1 MKHHLLSMFAV
12 LALTAQTAVA
22 ADVPATRLFTETF
35 NSYTAGNELYDG
47 KTWLQ
52 YASNTADP
60 IKVTAKS
67 LEYEGY
73 STTTG
78 NCVTL
83 SNTAT
88 GQDLFCKV
96 PTGKE
101 VKTGSFYASFLLN
114 VSEAPTTNQAYFICF
129 ITQTKAGISDKKSS
143 SEFAKL
149 FACGDEADNTKY
161 QLGITRA
168 TAVKNVVKADT
179 KLSYG
184 TTYLVVLKYTFVDG
198 NTNDTVEL
206 FINPTV
212 GSTEPAASAKYNIE
226 TGSDASTSYGLLGVE
241 LRQGQTASYNA
252 PLCKIDELHVATSWN
267 GLFDAAG
274 GGDTAKPTI
283 ASAMGTNTGLDPMIS
298 GTAMKSQALITA
310 TDLKGD
316 ITITCGKDI
325 TCNVATISKDSEY
338 LADGY
343 PLQFTIT
350 PTLEATGA
358 WASTVTLSSE
368 GADDL
373 VLNYTCNY
381 VIVPT
386 PVATAAQYRTLYT
399 QDGAFGYYKF
409 TGKLT
414 VTAIEAASDGY
425 SYYIYAQDETG
436 AVMLSTMNMDFD
448 PSSLAVG
455 DQITDFIYMLDDES
469 NSVGVMGVLVQT
481 SETAP
486 VFTKAASGVEVTP
499 LEVSPAEFSAANGQ
513 FSLVKLA
520 GVSFS
525 ETGNFEAKSYTVTT
539 PDGATAQVHPFA
551 GSDLIGT
558 AIPAKAD
565 VVGISKSKS
574 TLVVWPRT
582 LADVTLPKPT
592 IASALGTTSTGLD
605 PMISG
610 TSVSTQIYIT
620 ATDLK
625 SDVTITCGE
634 GITCPVASISKDE
647 AGLAG
652 AYKVDFTVTPTLET
666 SGAWSS
672 TVTFSSEGAESL
684 VFTISCDNVLVPT
697 QVTSAAQYRNL
708 YTPEDY
714 SCYKFAGKV
723 TVTAIE
729 AVADSYTPYYKV
741 YAQDA
746 TGGICL
752 STEYMTFDPSSLA
765 VGDKIT
771 DFLYMY
777 NGEGSI
783 GLMGMLMQTSETA
796 PVFTKAGTGTVT
808 PLEINPA
815 DFTAADYQ
823 YRLVKLAGVSFS
835 ETGNFEAK
843 SYTVTTPDDGA
854 AQVHPFAGS
863 DLIGTAIPAK
873 ADVVG
878 ISMSKS
884 ALVVWPRTLAD
895 VTAGAASVNIT
906 KQDLYDFKNNPAPV
920 NVKTA
925 VAEFTV
931 VAENLPEAA
940 PIEITGADAAMFSVE
955 PKAVPAGSA
964 TTKVTL
970 YYQPTATGKHKGN
983 VIFDFDGINS
993 EFNTAY
999 SVNAMAYDPEHLPTL
1014 ALDPAEVILTAKVG
1028 QKAEASVKLTVAN
1041 AFDYINAA
1049 RTNAEV
1055 GSIIISSSMFLPTMA
1070 ESTFKVTFQ
1079 PKEEGN
1085 VEQQFVFTTLKGEPV
1100 TLKVKGVTDGGAE
1113 PEQPEGGQL
1122 VLDDSKPLP
1131 YYEQDFAN
1139 VESNKPLALTGWC
1152 NVAEEGTRA
1161 WWGYVGD
1168 DFKAAKATAYDSK
1181 VAPGAGT
1188 PCQMLLVTPALDYKN
1203 TTDKHVKFSVMGK
1216 ALIEGMTDKLEIC
1229 LIEKEGNNTIISP
1242 MNGFPIPAIP
1252 DEADQWVPIDADM
1265 SAIPSMPDVFWI
1277 GFRFTS
1283 TRGRDN
1289 AAQYFIKDFKWSSK
1303 GSGISSILADANGL
1317 YTVFNLQGILLM
1329 KDADLDA
1336 VRALAPGF
1344 YIVNGRKVR
1353 L

>member
-35 NSYTAGNELYDG
+35 NSYTAGNELYTASKG
-47 KTWLQ
+47 VWLKC
-52 YASNTADP
+52 AGNTADP
-60 IKVTAKS
+60 IKVTANS
-67 LEYEGY
+67 LVYKDY
-73 STTTG
+73 STAEG

-83 SNTAT
+83 SNTKSA
-88 GQDLFCKV
+88 QDLYWSI
-96 PTGKE
+96 GKGNE
-101 VKTGSFYASFLLN
+101 IKTGSVYASFLLN
-114 VSEAPTTNQAYFICF
+114 VSEAPASNQAYFVAF
-129 ITQTKAGISDKKSS
+129 LPQTKTDGMGDGTPTSVTESG
-143 SEFAKL
+143 KL
-149 FACGDEADNTKY
+149 FALADGTDETKY
-161 QLGITRA
+161 QLGITRGSA
-168 TAVKNVVKADT
+168 VSKVVTAEK
-179 KLSYG
+179 KLSLG
-184 TTYLVVLKYTFVDG
+184 TTYLVVMKYTFVEG
-198 NTNDTVEL
+198 NTNDIVEL
-206 FINPTV
+206 FIDPVVNEA
-212 GSTEPAASAKYNIE
+212 EPATASAKYE
-226 TGSDASTSYGLLGVE
+226 EGTDGELSTKYGGFIGIE
-241 LRQGQTASYNA
+241 LRQGQTTSNNA
-252 PLCKIDELHVATSWN
+252 PVCKIDELHVATSWD

-274 GGDTAKPTI
+274 GGDTA
-283 ASAMGTNTGLDPMIS
+283 
-298 GTAMKSQALITA
+298 
-310 TDLKGD
+310 
-316 ITITCGKDI
+316 
-325 TCNVATISKDSEY
+325 
-338 LADGY
+338 
-343 PLQFTIT
+343 
-350 PTLEATGA
+350 
-358 WASTVTLSSE
+358 
-368 GADDL
+368 
-373 VLNYTCNY
+373 
-381 VIVPT
+381 
-386 PVATAAQYRTLYT
+386 
-399 QDGAFGYYKF
+399 
-409 TGKLT
+409 
-414 VTAIEAASDGY
+414 
-425 SYYIYAQDETG
+425 
-436 AVMLSTMNMDFD
+436 
-448 PSSLAVG
+448 
-455 DQITDFIYMLDDES
+455 
-469 NSVGVMGVLVQT
+469 
-481 SETAP
+481 
-486 VFTKAASGVEVTP
+486 
-499 LEVSPAEFSAANGQ
+499 
-513 FSLVKLA
+513 
-520 GVSFS
+520 
-525 ETGNFEAKSYTVTT
+525 
-539 PDGATAQVHPFA
+539 
-551 GSDLIGT
+551 
-558 AIPAKAD
+558 
-565 VVGISKSKS
+565 
-574 TLVVWPRT
+574 
-582 LADVTLPKPT
+582 KPT

-647 AGLAG
+647 AGLSG

-714 SCYKFAGKV
+714 SYYKFAGKV

-752 STEYMTFDPSSLA
+752 STEYMFFDPSSLA

-771 DFLYMY
+771 DFFYMY

-796 PVFTKAGTGTVT
+796 PVFTKAASGVEVT

-843 SYTVTTPDDGA
+843 TYEVTTADGA
-854 AQVHPFAGS
+854 AKVHPFAGS

-1122 VLDDSKPLP
+1122 ELDDSKPLP

-1139 VESNKPLALTGWC
+1139 VESNKPMALTGWC

-1229 LIEKEGNNTIISP
+1229 LIEKEGTNTIISP
-1242 MNGFPIPAIP
+1242 MAGFPIPAIP

>member
-52 YASNTADP
+52 YASTTADP

-67 LEYEGY
+67 LEYKDY
-73 STTTG
+73 SAATG

-83 SNTAT
+83 GNVAN
-88 GQDLFCKV
+88 GQDLWCSVGTDK
-96 PTGKE
+96 T
-101 VKTGSFYASFLLN
+101 VKTGSIYTSFLLN
-114 VSEAPTTNQAYFICF
+114 VSEAPTSKQGYFLSYF
-129 ITQTKAGISDKKSS
+129 NQTKAGMKDKGSS
-143 SEFAKL
+143 SEYGRIFIL
-149 FACGDEADNTKY
+149 GDAADKTKY
-161 QLGITRA
+161 ELGITRF
-168 TAVKNVVKADT
+168 TAVKDVVKASSTLDI
-179 KLSYG
+179 G
-184 TTYLVVLKYTFVDG
+184 TTYLVVLKYTIVEGG
-198 NTNDTVEL
+198 NNDVVEL
-206 FINPTV
+206 FINPAV
-212 GSTEPAASAKYNIE
+212 NGTEPATASAKYDSE
-226 TGSDASTSYGLLGVE
+226 GGSDVSLTNGGFLGVE
-241 LRQGQTASYNA
+241 LRQCQSGSYNA
-252 PLCKIDELHVATSWN
+252 PVCKIDELHIATSWA
-267 GLFDAAG
+267 GLFDAASTG
-274 GGDTAKPTI
+274 GGDTA
-283 ASAMGTNTGLDPMIS
+283 
-298 GTAMKSQALITA
+298 
-310 TDLKGD
+310 
-316 ITITCGKDI
+316 
-325 TCNVATISKDSEY
+325 
-338 LADGY
+338 
-343 PLQFTIT
+343 
-350 PTLEATGA
+350 
-358 WASTVTLSSE
+358 
-368 GADDL
+368 
-373 VLNYTCNY
+373 
-381 VIVPT
+381 
-386 PVATAAQYRTLYT
+386 
-399 QDGAFGYYKF
+399 
-409 TGKLT
+409 
-414 VTAIEAASDGY
+414 
-425 SYYIYAQDETG
+425 
-436 AVMLSTMNMDFD
+436 
-448 PSSLAVG
+448 
-455 DQITDFIYMLDDES
+455 
-469 NSVGVMGVLVQT
+469 
-481 SETAP
+481 
-486 VFTKAASGVEVTP
+486 
-499 LEVSPAEFSAANGQ
+499 
-513 FSLVKLA
+513 
-520 GVSFS
+520 
-525 ETGNFEAKSYTVTT
+525 
-539 PDGATAQVHPFA
+539 
-551 GSDLIGT
+551 
-558 AIPAKAD
+558 
-565 VVGISKSKS
+565 
-574 TLVVWPRT
+574 
-582 LADVTLPKPT
+582 KPT

-647 AGLAG
+647 AGLSG

-777 NGEGSI
+777 NGEGLI

-796 PVFTKAGTGTVT
+796 PVFTKVASGVEVT

-823 YRLVKLAGVSFS
+823 YRLVKLAGVRFS

-843 SYTVTTPDDGA
+843 SYEVTTPDGA
-854 AQVHPFAGS
+854 TAHVHPFAGS

-884 ALVVWPRTLAD
+884 ELVVWPRTLAD

-1113 PEQPEGGQL
+1113 PEKPEGGQL

-1229 LIEKEGNNTIISP
+1229 LIEKEGTNTIISP
-1242 MNGFPIPAIP
+1242 MGGFPIPAIP

>member
-47 KTWLQ
+47 TTWLQ
-52 YASNTADP
+52 NGPNTADP
-60 IKVTAKS
+60 IKVTANS

-73 STTTG
+73 STAEG
-78 NCVTL
+78 NCVSL
-83 SNTAT
+83 SNTKS
-88 GQDLFCKV
+88 GQDLFCKL
-96 PTGKE
+96 PEDKWITS
-101 VKTGSFYASFLLN
+101 GSVYASFLLN
-114 VSEAPTTNQAYFICF
+114 VSEAPASAQAYFF
-129 ITQTKAGISDKKSS
+129 GFMPQTSKGVLDKGT
-143 SEFAKL
+143 SEANAFGRL
-149 FACGDEADNTKY
+149 FVLADETDNTKY
-161 QLGITRA
+161 QLGLTRGS
-168 TAVKNVVKADT
+168 AVKDVVKADT
-179 KLSYG
+179 KLSLG
-184 TTYLVVLKYTFVDG
+184 TTYLIVIKYRIIEGTLNDIVD
-198 NTNDTVEL
+198 L
-206 FINPTV
+206 FINPAV
-212 GSTEPAASAKYNIE
+212 GDSEPAAAAATYSSG
-226 TGSDASTSYGLLGVE
+226 TGGDPSTASGGLFALE
-241 LRQGQTASYNA
+241 LRQGQTASNNA
-252 PLCKIDELHVATSWN
+252 PKCKIDELHVATSWA
-267 GLFDAAG
+267 GLFDAASTG

-373 VLNYTCNY
+373 VLNYTCDN
-381 VIVPT
+381 VFVPT
-386 PVATAAQYRTLYT
+386 PVAT
-399 QDGAFGYYKF
+399 
-409 TGKLT
+409 
-414 VTAIEAASDGY
+414 
-425 SYYIYAQDETG
+425 
-436 AVMLSTMNMDFD
+436 
-448 PSSLAVG
+448 
-455 DQITDFIYMLDDES
+455 
-469 NSVGVMGVLVQT
+469 
-481 SETAP
+481 
-486 VFTKAASGVEVTP
+486 
-499 LEVSPAEFSAANGQ
+499 
-513 FSLVKLA
+513 
-520 GVSFS
+520 
-525 ETGNFEAKSYTVTT
+525 
-539 PDGATAQVHPFA
+539 
-551 GSDLIGT
+551 
-558 AIPAKAD
+558 
-565 VVGISKSKS
+565 
-574 TLVVWPRT
+574 
-582 LADVTLPKPT
+582 
-592 IASALGTTSTGLD
+592 
-605 PMISG
+605 
-610 TSVSTQIYIT
+610 
-620 ATDLK
+620 
-625 SDVTITCGE
+625 
-634 GITCPVASISKDE
+634 
-647 AGLAG
+647 
-652 AYKVDFTVTPTLET
+652 
-666 SGAWSS
+666 
-672 TVTFSSEGAESL
+672 
-684 VFTISCDNVLVPT
+684 
-697 QVTSAAQYRNL
+697 AAQYRNL

-714 SCYKFAGKV
+714 SYYKFAGKV

-752 STEYMTFDPSSLA
+752 STEYMDFDPSSLA

-783 GLMGMLMQTSETA
+783 GLMGVLVQTSETA
-796 PVFTKAGTGTVT
+796 PVFTKVASGVEVT

-823 YRLVKLAGVSFS
+823 YRLVKLAGVRFS
-835 ETGNFEAK
+835 ETGNFEAT
-843 SYTVTTPDDGA
+843 SYKVTTPDGA
-854 AQVHPFAGS
+854 KAQIHPFAGS

-993 EFNTAY
+993 EFNTTY

-1041 AFDYINAA
+1041 AFDYINVA

-1139 VESNKPLALTGWC
+1139 VESNKPMALTGWC

-1216 ALIEGMTDKLEIC
+1216 AITEDMTDKLEIC
-1229 LIEKEGNNTIISP
+1229 LIEKNGTEIAISP
-1242 MNGFPIPAIP
+1242 MDGFPIPVTA
-1252 DEADQWVPIDADM
+1252 DEAGTWVPVDADM

>member
-35 NSYTAGNELYDG
+35 NSYTAGNELYTASKG
-47 KTWLQ
+47 VWLL
-52 YASNTADP
+52 YGSNPEAP
-60 IKVTAKS
+60 IEVTAKS
-67 LEYEGY
+67 LEYKDY
-73 STTTG
+73 SAATG

-83 SNTAT
+83 GNVAN
-88 GQDLFCKV
+88 GQDLWCSVGTDK
-96 PTGKE
+96 T
-101 VKTGSFYASFLLN
+101 VKTGSIYTSFLLN
-114 VSEAPTTNQAYFICF
+114 VSEAPTSKQGYFLSYFNQS
-129 ITQTKAGISDKKSS
+129 KAGMKDKGSS
-143 SEFAKL
+143 SEYGRIFIL
-149 FACGDEADNTKY
+149 GDAADKTKY
-161 QLGITRA
+161 ELGITRF
-168 TAVKNVVKADT
+168 TAVKDVVKASSTLDI
-179 KLSYG
+179 G
-184 TTYLVVLKYTFVDG
+184 TTYLVVLKYTIVEGG
-198 NTNDTVEL
+198 NNDVVEL
-206 FINPTV
+206 FINPAV
-212 GSTEPAASAKYNIE
+212 NGTEPATASAKYDSE
-226 TGSDASTSYGLLGVE
+226 VGSDVSLTYGGFLGVE
-241 LRQGQTASYNA
+241 LRQCQSGSYNA
-252 PLCKIDELHVATSWN
+252 PVCKIDELHIATSWA
-267 GLFDAAG
+267 GLFDAASTG
-274 GGDTAKPTI
+274 GGDTA
-283 ASAMGTNTGLDPMIS
+283 
-298 GTAMKSQALITA
+298 
-310 TDLKGD
+310 
-316 ITITCGKDI
+316 
-325 TCNVATISKDSEY
+325 
-338 LADGY
+338 
-343 PLQFTIT
+343 
-350 PTLEATGA
+350 
-358 WASTVTLSSE
+358 
-368 GADDL
+368 
-373 VLNYTCNY
+373 
-381 VIVPT
+381 
-386 PVATAAQYRTLYT
+386 
-399 QDGAFGYYKF
+399 
-409 TGKLT
+409 
-414 VTAIEAASDGY
+414 
-425 SYYIYAQDETG
+425 
-436 AVMLSTMNMDFD
+436 
-448 PSSLAVG
+448 
-455 DQITDFIYMLDDES
+455 
-469 NSVGVMGVLVQT
+469 
-481 SETAP
+481 
-486 VFTKAASGVEVTP
+486 
-499 LEVSPAEFSAANGQ
+499 
-513 FSLVKLA
+513 
-520 GVSFS
+520 
-525 ETGNFEAKSYTVTT
+525 
-539 PDGATAQVHPFA
+539 
-551 GSDLIGT
+551 
-558 AIPAKAD
+558 
-565 VVGISKSKS
+565 
-574 TLVVWPRT
+574 
-582 LADVTLPKPT
+582 KPT

-647 AGLAG
+647 AGLSG

-684 VFTISCDNVLVPT
+684 VFTISCDNVIVPT
-697 QVTSAAQYRNL
+697 PVATAAQYRNL

-714 SCYKFAGKV
+714 SYYKFTGKV

-752 STEYMTFDPSSLA
+752 STEYMFFDPSSLA

-777 NGEGSI
+777 GEGSI
-783 GLMGMLMQTSETA
+783 GLMGVLVQTSETA

-843 SYTVTTPDDGA
+843 TYQVTTPDGA
-854 AQVHPFAGS
+854 AKVHPFAGS

-940 PIEITGADAAMFSVE
+940 PIEITGANAAMFSVE

-993 EFNTAY
+993 EFNTTY

-1242 MNGFPIPAIP
+1242 MDGFPIPAIP

>member
-52 YASNTADP
+52 YASTTADP

-83 SNTAT
+83 SNTKN

-114 VSEAPTTNQAYFICF
+114 VSEAPTTKQAYFICF
-129 ITQTKAGISDKKSS
+129 ITQTKAGISDKTSS

-198 NTNDTVEL
+198 DNPNDTVEL

-226 TGSDASTSYGLLGVE
+226 TGSDASTNYGLLGVE
-241 LRQGQTASYNA
+241 LRQGQTTSKNA
-252 PLCKIDELHVATSWN
+252 PVCKIDELHIATSWA
-267 GLFDAAG
+267 GLFDAASTG
-274 GGDTAKPTI
+274 GGDTA
-283 ASAMGTNTGLDPMIS
+283 
-298 GTAMKSQALITA
+298 
-310 TDLKGD
+310 
-316 ITITCGKDI
+316 
-325 TCNVATISKDSEY
+325 
-338 LADGY
+338 
-343 PLQFTIT
+343 
-350 PTLEATGA
+350 
-358 WASTVTLSSE
+358 
-368 GADDL
+368 
-373 VLNYTCNY
+373 
-381 VIVPT
+381 
-386 PVATAAQYRTLYT
+386 
-399 QDGAFGYYKF
+399 
-409 TGKLT
+409 
-414 VTAIEAASDGY
+414 
-425 SYYIYAQDETG
+425 
-436 AVMLSTMNMDFD
+436 
-448 PSSLAVG
+448 
-455 DQITDFIYMLDDES
+455 
-469 NSVGVMGVLVQT
+469 
-481 SETAP
+481 
-486 VFTKAASGVEVTP
+486 
-499 LEVSPAEFSAANGQ
+499 
-513 FSLVKLA
+513 
-520 GVSFS
+520 
-525 ETGNFEAKSYTVTT
+525 
-539 PDGATAQVHPFA
+539 
-551 GSDLIGT
+551 
-558 AIPAKAD
+558 
-565 VVGISKSKS
+565 
-574 TLVVWPRT
+574 
-582 LADVTLPKPT
+582 KPT

-647 AGLAG
+647 AGLDG

-714 SCYKFAGKV
+714 SYYKFAGKV

-752 STEYMTFDPSSLA
+752 STEYMFFDPSSLA

-777 NGEGSI
+777 GEGSI

-843 SYTVTTPDDGA
+843 TYTVTTPDGA
-854 AQVHPFAGS
+854 TAQVHPFAGS

-1139 VESNKPLALTGWC
+1139 VESNKPMALTGWC

>member
-22 ADVPATRLFTETF
+22 ADGPATRLFTETF

-168 TAVKNVVKADT
+168 TAVTNVVKADT

-226 TGSDASTSYGLLGVE
+226 TGSDASTKYGLLGVE
-241 LRQGQTASYNA
+241 LRQGQTASNNA

-373 VLNYTCNY
+373 VLNYTCDY

-436 AVMLSTMNMDFD
+436 AVMLSTMNMDFA

-499 LEVSPAEFSAANGQ
+499 LEVSPAEFSAA
-513 FSLVKLA
+513 
-520 GVSFS
+520 
-525 ETGNFEAKSYTVTT
+525 
-539 PDGATAQVHPFA
+539 D
-551 GSDLIGT
+551 
-558 AIPAKAD
+558 
-565 VVGISKSKS
+565 
-574 TLVVWPRT
+574 
-582 LADVTLPKPT
+582 
-592 IASALGTTSTGLD
+592 
-605 PMISG
+605 
-610 TSVSTQIYIT
+610 
-620 ATDLK
+620 
-625 SDVTITCGE
+625 C
-634 GITCPVASISKDE
+634 
-647 AGLAG
+647 
-652 AYKVDFTVTPTLET
+652 
-666 SGAWSS
+666 
-672 TVTFSSEGAESL
+672 
-684 VFTISCDNVLVPT
+684 
-697 QVTSAAQYRNL
+697 
-708 YTPEDY
+708 
-714 SCYKFAGKV
+714 
-723 TVTAIE
+723 
-729 AVADSYTPYYKV
+729 
-741 YAQDA
+741 
-746 TGGICL
+746 
-752 STEYMTFDPSSLA
+752 
-765 VGDKIT
+765 
-771 DFLYMY
+771 
-777 NGEGSI
+777 
-783 GLMGMLMQTSETA
+783 
-796 PVFTKAGTGTVT
+796 
-808 PLEINPA
+808 
-815 DFTAADYQ
+815 Q

-843 SYTVTTPDDGA
+843 TYEVTTADGA
-854 AQVHPFAGS
+854 AKVHPFAGS

-1139 VESNKPLALTGWC
+1139 VESNKPMALTGWC

-1229 LIEKEGNNTIISP
+1229 LIEKEGTNTIILP
-1242 MNGFPIPAIP
+1242 MDGFPIPAIP

>member
-12 LALTAQTAVA
+12 LALTAQTVVA

-67 LEYEGY
+67 LEYKDY
-73 STTTG
+73 SAATG

-83 SNTAT
+83 GNVAN
-88 GQDLFCKV
+88 GQDLWCSVGTDK
-96 PTGKE
+96 T
-101 VKTGSFYASFLLN
+101 VKTGSIYTSFLLN
-114 VSEAPTTNQAYFICF
+114 VSEAPTSKQGYFLSYF
-129 ITQTKAGISDKKSS
+129 NQTKNGMKDKGSS
-143 SEFAKL
+143 SEYGRIFIL
-149 FACGDEADNTKY
+149 GDAADKTKY
-161 QLGITRA
+161 ELGITRF
-168 TAVKNVVKADT
+168 TAVKDVVKASSTLDI
-179 KLSYG
+179 G
-184 TTYLVVLKYTFVDG
+184 TTYLVVLKYTIVEGG
-198 NTNDTVEL
+198 NNDVVEL
-206 FINPTV
+206 FINPAV
-212 GSTEPAASAKYNIE
+212 NGTEPATASAKYDSE
-226 TGSDASTSYGLLGVE
+226 VGSDVSLTNGGFLGVE
-241 LRQGQTASYNA
+241 LRQGQTKSNNA
-252 PLCKIDELHVATSWN
+252 PLCKIDELHVATSWD
-267 GLFDAAG
+267 GLFDAASTG
-274 GGDTAKPTI
+274 GGDTA
-283 ASAMGTNTGLDPMIS
+283 
-298 GTAMKSQALITA
+298 
-310 TDLKGD
+310 
-316 ITITCGKDI
+316 
-325 TCNVATISKDSEY
+325 
-338 LADGY
+338 
-343 PLQFTIT
+343 
-350 PTLEATGA
+350 
-358 WASTVTLSSE
+358 
-368 GADDL
+368 
-373 VLNYTCNY
+373 
-381 VIVPT
+381 
-386 PVATAAQYRTLYT
+386 
-399 QDGAFGYYKF
+399 
-409 TGKLT
+409 
-414 VTAIEAASDGY
+414 
-425 SYYIYAQDETG
+425 
-436 AVMLSTMNMDFD
+436 
-448 PSSLAVG
+448 
-455 DQITDFIYMLDDES
+455 
-469 NSVGVMGVLVQT
+469 
-481 SETAP
+481 
-486 VFTKAASGVEVTP
+486 
-499 LEVSPAEFSAANGQ
+499 
-513 FSLVKLA
+513 
-520 GVSFS
+520 
-525 ETGNFEAKSYTVTT
+525 
-539 PDGATAQVHPFA
+539 
-551 GSDLIGT
+551 
-558 AIPAKAD
+558 
-565 VVGISKSKS
+565 
-574 TLVVWPRT
+574 
-582 LADVTLPKPT
+582 KPT

-647 AGLAG
+647 ADLSG

-752 STEYMTFDPSSLA
+752 STEYMFFDPSSLA

-777 NGEGSI
+777 GEGSI
-783 GLMGMLMQTSETA
+783 GLMGMLMQTSETV
-796 PVFTKAGTGTVT
+796 PVFTKVASGVEVT

-823 YRLVKLAGVSFS
+823 YRLVKLAGVRFS

-843 SYTVTTPDDGA
+843 SYEVTTPDGA
-854 AQVHPFAGS
+854 AYVHPFAGS

-884 ALVVWPRTLAD
+884 ELVVWPRTLAD

-1049 RTNAEV
+1049 RTNTEV

-1229 LIEKEGNNTIISP
+1229 LIEKEGTNTIISP
-1242 MNGFPIPAIP
+1242 MGGFPIPAIP

>member
-241 LRQGQTASYNA
+241 LRQGQTKSNNA
-252 PLCKIDELHVATSWN
+252 PVCKIDELHIATSWA
-267 GLFDAAG
+267 GLFDAASTG
-274 GGDTAKPTI
+274 GGDTA
-283 ASAMGTNTGLDPMIS
+283 
-298 GTAMKSQALITA
+298 
-310 TDLKGD
+310 
-316 ITITCGKDI
+316 
-325 TCNVATISKDSEY
+325 
-338 LADGY
+338 
-343 PLQFTIT
+343 
-350 PTLEATGA
+350 
-358 WASTVTLSSE
+358 
-368 GADDL
+368 
-373 VLNYTCNY
+373 
-381 VIVPT
+381 
-386 PVATAAQYRTLYT
+386 
-399 QDGAFGYYKF
+399 
-409 TGKLT
+409 
-414 VTAIEAASDGY
+414 
-425 SYYIYAQDETG
+425 
-436 AVMLSTMNMDFD
+436 
-448 PSSLAVG
+448 
-455 DQITDFIYMLDDES
+455 
-469 NSVGVMGVLVQT
+469 
-481 SETAP
+481 
-486 VFTKAASGVEVTP
+486 
-499 LEVSPAEFSAANGQ
+499 
-513 FSLVKLA
+513 
-520 GVSFS
+520 
-525 ETGNFEAKSYTVTT
+525 
-539 PDGATAQVHPFA
+539 
-551 GSDLIGT
+551 
-558 AIPAKAD
+558 
-565 VVGISKSKS
+565 
-574 TLVVWPRT
+574 
-582 LADVTLPKPT
+582 KPT

-647 AGLAG
+647 AGLDG

-714 SCYKFAGKV
+714 SYYKFAGKV

-752 STEYMTFDPSSLA
+752 STEYMFFDPSSLA

-777 NGEGSI
+777 GEGSI

-843 SYTVTTPDDGA
+843 TYTVTTPDGA
-854 AQVHPFAGS
+854 TAQVHPFAGS

-993 EFNTAY
+993 DFNTAY

-1229 LIEKEGNNTIISP
+1229 LIEKEGTNTNISP
-1242 MNGFPIPAIP
+1242 MDGFPIPAIP

>member
-1 MKHHLLSMFAV
+1 
-12 LALTAQTAVA
+12 
-22 ADVPATRLFTETF
+22 
-35 NSYTAGNELYDG
+35 
-47 KTWLQ
+47 
-52 YASNTADP
+52 
-60 IKVTAKS
+60 
-67 LEYEGY
+67 
-73 STTTG
+73 
-78 NCVTL
+78 
-83 SNTAT
+83 
-88 GQDLFCKV
+88 
-96 PTGKE
+96 
-101 VKTGSFYASFLLN
+101 
-114 VSEAPTTNQAYFICF
+114 
-129 ITQTKAGISDKKSS
+129 
-143 SEFAKL
+143 
-149 FACGDEADNTKY
+149 
-161 QLGITRA
+161 
-168 TAVKNVVKADT
+168 
-179 KLSYG
+179 
-184 TTYLVVLKYTFVDG
+184 
-198 NTNDTVEL
+198 
-206 FINPTV
+206 
-212 GSTEPAASAKYNIE
+212 
-226 TGSDASTSYGLLGVE
+226 
-241 LRQGQTASYNA
+241 
-252 PLCKIDELHVATSWN
+252 
-267 GLFDAAG
+267 
-274 GGDTAKPTI
+274 
-283 ASAMGTNTGLDPMIS
+283 
-298 GTAMKSQALITA
+298 
-310 TDLKGD
+310 
-316 ITITCGKDI
+316 
-325 TCNVATISKDSEY
+325 
-338 LADGY
+338 
-343 PLQFTIT
+343 
-350 PTLEATGA
+350 
-358 WASTVTLSSE
+358 
-368 GADDL
+368 
-373 VLNYTCNY
+373 
-381 VIVPT
+381 
-386 PVATAAQYRTLYT
+386 
-399 QDGAFGYYKF
+399 
-409 TGKLT
+409 
-414 VTAIEAASDGY
+414 
-425 SYYIYAQDETG
+425 
-436 AVMLSTMNMDFD
+436 
-448 PSSLAVG
+448 
-455 DQITDFIYMLDDES
+455 
-469 NSVGVMGVLVQT
+469 
-481 SETAP
+481 
-486 VFTKAASGVEVTP
+486 
-499 LEVSPAEFSAANGQ
+499 
-513 FSLVKLA
+513 
-520 GVSFS
+520 
-525 ETGNFEAKSYTVTT
+525 
-539 PDGATAQVHPFA
+539 
-551 GSDLIGT
+551 
-558 AIPAKAD
+558 
-565 VVGISKSKS
+565 
-574 TLVVWPRT
+574 
-582 LADVTLPKPT
+582 
-592 IASALGTTSTGLD
+592 
-605 PMISG
+605 MISG

-647 AGLAG
+647 AGLSG

-684 VFTISCDNVLVPT
+684 VFTISCDNVIVPT
-697 QVTSAAQYRNL
+697 PVATAAQYRNL

-714 SCYKFAGKV
+714 SYYKFTGKV

-771 DFLYMY
+771 DFFYMY

-796 PVFTKAGTGTVT
+796 PVFTKVASGVEVT

-843 SYTVTTPDDGA
+843 TYQVTTPDGA
-854 AQVHPFAGS
+854 AKVHPFAGS

-993 EFNTAY
+993 EFNTTY

-1229 LIEKEGNNTIISP
+1229 LIEKEGTKTIISP
-1242 MNGFPIPAIP
+1242 MDGFPIPAIP

>member
-83 SNTAT
+83 SNTKN

-267 GLFDAAG
+267 GLFDAASTG

-283 ASAMGTNTGLDPMIS
+283 ASAMGTN
-298 GTAMKSQALITA
+298 
-310 TDLKGD
+310 
-316 ITITCGKDI
+316 
-325 TCNVATISKDSEY
+325 
-338 LADGY
+338 
-343 PLQFTIT
+343 
-350 PTLEATGA
+350 
-358 WASTVTLSSE
+358 
-368 GADDL
+368 
-373 VLNYTCNY
+373 
-381 VIVPT
+381 
-386 PVATAAQYRTLYT
+386 
-399 QDGAFGYYKF
+399 
-409 TGKLT
+409 
-414 VTAIEAASDGY
+414 
-425 SYYIYAQDETG
+425 
-436 AVMLSTMNMDFD
+436 
-448 PSSLAVG
+448 
-455 DQITDFIYMLDDES
+455 
-469 NSVGVMGVLVQT
+469 
-481 SETAP
+481 
-486 VFTKAASGVEVTP
+486 
-499 LEVSPAEFSAANGQ
+499 
-513 FSLVKLA
+513 
-520 GVSFS
+520 
-525 ETGNFEAKSYTVTT
+525 
-539 PDGATAQVHPFA
+539 
-551 GSDLIGT
+551 
-558 AIPAKAD
+558 
-565 VVGISKSKS
+565 
-574 TLVVWPRT
+574 
-582 LADVTLPKPT
+582 
-592 IASALGTTSTGLD
+592 TGLD

-647 AGLAG
+647 AGLDG

-714 SCYKFAGKV
+714 SYYKFAGKV

-752 STEYMTFDPSSLA
+752 STEYMFFDPSSLA

-843 SYTVTTPDDGA
+843 TYTVTTPDGA
-854 AQVHPFAGS
+854 TAQVHPFAGS

-1139 VESNKPLALTGWC
+1139 VESNKPMALTGWC

>member
-52 YASNTADP
+52 YASTTADP

-114 VSEAPTTNQAYFICF
+114 VSEAPTTKQAYFICF
-129 ITQTKAGISDKKSS
+129 ITQTKAGISDKTSS

-198 NTNDTVEL
+198 DNPNDTVEL

-241 LRQGQTASYNA
+241 LRQGQTKSNNA
-252 PLCKIDELHVATSWN
+252 PVCKIDELHIATSWA
-267 GLFDAAG
+267 GLFDAASTG
-274 GGDTAKPTI
+274 GGDTA
-283 ASAMGTNTGLDPMIS
+283 
-298 GTAMKSQALITA
+298 
-310 TDLKGD
+310 
-316 ITITCGKDI
+316 
-325 TCNVATISKDSEY
+325 
-338 LADGY
+338 
-343 PLQFTIT
+343 
-350 PTLEATGA
+350 
-358 WASTVTLSSE
+358 
-368 GADDL
+368 
-373 VLNYTCNY
+373 
-381 VIVPT
+381 
-386 PVATAAQYRTLYT
+386 
-399 QDGAFGYYKF
+399 
-409 TGKLT
+409 
-414 VTAIEAASDGY
+414 
-425 SYYIYAQDETG
+425 
-436 AVMLSTMNMDFD
+436 
-448 PSSLAVG
+448 
-455 DQITDFIYMLDDES
+455 
-469 NSVGVMGVLVQT
+469 
-481 SETAP
+481 
-486 VFTKAASGVEVTP
+486 
-499 LEVSPAEFSAANGQ
+499 
-513 FSLVKLA
+513 
-520 GVSFS
+520 
-525 ETGNFEAKSYTVTT
+525 
-539 PDGATAQVHPFA
+539 
-551 GSDLIGT
+551 
-558 AIPAKAD
+558 
-565 VVGISKSKS
+565 
-574 TLVVWPRT
+574 
-582 LADVTLPKPT
+582 KPT

-647 AGLAG
+647 AGLDG

-714 SCYKFAGKV
+714 SYYKFAGKV

-752 STEYMTFDPSSLA
+752 STEYMFFDPSSLA

-777 NGEGSI
+777 GEGSI

-843 SYTVTTPDDGA
+843 TYTVTTPDGA
-854 AQVHPFAGS
+854 TAQVHPFAGS

-1139 VESNKPLALTGWC
+1139 VESNKPMALTGWC

>member
-35 NSYTAGNELYDG
+35 NSYTAGNELYTASKG
-47 KTWLQ
+47 VWLL
-52 YASNTADP
+52 YGSNPEAP
-60 IKVTAKS
+60 IEVTAKS
-67 LEYEGY
+67 LEYKDY
-73 STTTG
+73 SAATG

-83 SNTAT
+83 GNVAN
-88 GQDLFCKV
+88 GQDLWCSVGTDK
-96 PTGKE
+96 T
-101 VKTGSFYASFLLN
+101 VKTGSIYTSFLLN
-114 VSEAPTTNQAYFICF
+114 VSEAPTSKQGYFLSYFNQS
-129 ITQTKAGISDKKSS
+129 KAGMKDKGSS
-143 SEFAKL
+143 SEYGRIFIL
-149 FACGDEADNTKY
+149 GDAADKTKY
-161 QLGITRA
+161 ELGITRF
-168 TAVKNVVKADT
+168 TAVKDVVKASSTLDI
-179 KLSYG
+179 G
-184 TTYLVVLKYTFVDG
+184 TTYLVVLKYTIVEGG
-198 NTNDTVEL
+198 NNDVVEL
-206 FINPTV
+206 FINPAV
-212 GSTEPAASAKYNIE
+212 NGTEPATASAKYDSE
-226 TGSDASTSYGLLGVE
+226 VGSDVSLTYGGFLGVE
-241 LRQGQTASYNA
+241 LRQCQSGSYNA
-252 PLCKIDELHVATSWN
+252 PVCKIDELHIATSWA
-267 GLFDAAG
+267 GLFDAASTG
-274 GGDTAKPTI
+274 GGDTA
-283 ASAMGTNTGLDPMIS
+283 
-298 GTAMKSQALITA
+298 
-310 TDLKGD
+310 
-316 ITITCGKDI
+316 
-325 TCNVATISKDSEY
+325 
-338 LADGY
+338 
-343 PLQFTIT
+343 
-350 PTLEATGA
+350 
-358 WASTVTLSSE
+358 
-368 GADDL
+368 
-373 VLNYTCNY
+373 
-381 VIVPT
+381 
-386 PVATAAQYRTLYT
+386 
-399 QDGAFGYYKF
+399 
-409 TGKLT
+409 
-414 VTAIEAASDGY
+414 
-425 SYYIYAQDETG
+425 
-436 AVMLSTMNMDFD
+436 
-448 PSSLAVG
+448 
-455 DQITDFIYMLDDES
+455 
-469 NSVGVMGVLVQT
+469 
-481 SETAP
+481 
-486 VFTKAASGVEVTP
+486 
-499 LEVSPAEFSAANGQ
+499 
-513 FSLVKLA
+513 
-520 GVSFS
+520 
-525 ETGNFEAKSYTVTT
+525 
-539 PDGATAQVHPFA
+539 
-551 GSDLIGT
+551 
-558 AIPAKAD
+558 
-565 VVGISKSKS
+565 
-574 TLVVWPRT
+574 
-582 LADVTLPKPT
+582 KPT

-652 AYKVDFTVTPTLET
+652 AYKVDFTVTPTLEK

-684 VFTISCDNVLVPT
+684 VFTISCDNVIVPT

-771 DFLYMY
+771 DFFYMY

-796 PVFTKAGTGTVT
+796 PVFTKVASGVEVT

-843 SYTVTTPDDGA
+843 SYQVTTPDGA
-854 AQVHPFAGS
+854 AKVHPFAGS

-993 EFNTAY
+993 EFNTTY

-1229 LIEKEGNNTIISP
+1229 LIEKEGTNTIISP
-1242 MNGFPIPAIP
+1242 MDGFPIPAIP

>member
-35 NSYTAGNELYDG
+35 NSYTAGNELYTASKG
-47 KTWLQ
+47 VWLKC
-52 YASNTADP
+52 AGNTADP
-60 IKVTAKS
+60 IKVTANS
-67 LEYEGY
+67 LVYKDY
-73 STTTG
+73 STAEG

-83 SNTAT
+83 SNTKSA
-88 GQDLFCKV
+88 QDLYWSI
-96 PTGKE
+96 GKGNE
-101 VKTGSFYASFLLN
+101 IKTGSVYASFLLN
-114 VSEAPTTNQAYFICF
+114 VSEAPASNQAYFVAF
-129 ITQTKAGISDKKSS
+129 LPQTKTDGMGDGTPTSVTESG
-143 SEFAKL
+143 KL
-149 FACGDEADNTKY
+149 FALADGTDETKY
-161 QLGITRA
+161 QLGITRGSA
-168 TAVKNVVKADT
+168 VSKVVTAEK
-179 KLSYG
+179 KLSLG
-184 TTYLVVLKYTFVDG
+184 TTYLVVMKYTFVEG
-198 NTNDTVEL
+198 NTNDIVEL
-206 FINPTV
+206 FIDPVVNEA
-212 GSTEPAASAKYNIE
+212 EPATASAKYE
-226 TGSDASTSYGLLGVE
+226 GGTDGELSTKYGGFIGIE
-241 LRQGQTASYNA
+241 LRQGQTANNNA
-252 PLCKIDELHVATSWN
+252 PVCKIDELHMATSWD
-267 GLFDAAG
+267 GLFDAASTG
-274 GGDTAKPTI
+274 GGDTAKPI
-283 ASAMGTNTGLDPMIS
+283 
-298 GTAMKSQALITA
+298 
-310 TDLKGD
+310 
-316 ITITCGKDI
+316 
-325 TCNVATISKDSEY
+325 
-338 LADGY
+338 
-343 PLQFTIT
+343 
-350 PTLEATGA
+350 
-358 WASTVTLSSE
+358 
-368 GADDL
+368 
-373 VLNYTCNY
+373 
-381 VIVPT
+381 
-386 PVATAAQYRTLYT
+386 
-399 QDGAFGYYKF
+399 
-409 TGKLT
+409 
-414 VTAIEAASDGY
+414 
-425 SYYIYAQDETG
+425 
-436 AVMLSTMNMDFD
+436 
-448 PSSLAVG
+448 
-455 DQITDFIYMLDDES
+455 
-469 NSVGVMGVLVQT
+469 
-481 SETAP
+481 
-486 VFTKAASGVEVTP
+486 
-499 LEVSPAEFSAANGQ
+499 
-513 FSLVKLA
+513 
-520 GVSFS
+520 
-525 ETGNFEAKSYTVTT
+525 
-539 PDGATAQVHPFA
+539 
-551 GSDLIGT
+551 
-558 AIPAKAD
+558 
-565 VVGISKSKS
+565 
-574 TLVVWPRT
+574 
-582 LADVTLPKPT
+582 
-592 IASALGTTSTGLD
+592 IASALGTTRTGLD

-647 AGLAG
+647 AGLDG

-697 QVTSAAQYRNL
+697 QVTSAAMYRNK
-708 YTPEDY
+708 YENDGAY
-714 SCYKFAGKV
+714 AGYYKFTGKL
-723 TVTAIE
+723 TVTAIQKNGY
-729 AVADSYTPYYKV
+729 SYNI

-746 TGGICL
+746 TGAVCL
-752 STEYMTFDPSSLA
+752 STANCDFDASTLA

-771 DFLYMY
+771 DFIYMLDDES
-777 NGEGSI
+777 NSI
-783 GLMGMLMQTSETA
+783 GLIGIISQTSQSGFE
-796 PVFTKAGTGTVT
+796 FTKAGTGTVT

-843 SYTVTTPDDGA
+843 SYKVTTPDGA
-854 AQVHPFAGS
+854 TAQIHPFAGS

-1014 ALDPAEVILTAKVG
+1014 ALNPAEVILTAKVG
-1028 QKAEASVKLTVAN
+1028 QKDEASVKLTVAN

-1139 VESNKPLALTGWC
+1139 VESNKPMALTGWC

-1229 LIEKEGNNTIISP
+1229 LIEKEGTNTNISP
-1242 MNGFPIPAIP
+1242 MDGFPIPAIP

>member
-52 YASNTADP
+52 YASNPADP

-226 TGSDASTSYGLLGVE
+226 TGSDASTTYGLLGVE
-241 LRQGQTASYNA
+241 LRQGQTTSNNA
-252 PLCKIDELHVATSWN
+252 PVCKIDELHVATSWD

-274 GGDTAKPTI
+274 GGDTA
-283 ASAMGTNTGLDPMIS
+283 
-298 GTAMKSQALITA
+298 
-310 TDLKGD
+310 
-316 ITITCGKDI
+316 
-325 TCNVATISKDSEY
+325 
-338 LADGY
+338 
-343 PLQFTIT
+343 
-350 PTLEATGA
+350 
-358 WASTVTLSSE
+358 
-368 GADDL
+368 
-373 VLNYTCNY
+373 
-381 VIVPT
+381 
-386 PVATAAQYRTLYT
+386 
-399 QDGAFGYYKF
+399 
-409 TGKLT
+409 
-414 VTAIEAASDGY
+414 
-425 SYYIYAQDETG
+425 
-436 AVMLSTMNMDFD
+436 
-448 PSSLAVG
+448 
-455 DQITDFIYMLDDES
+455 
-469 NSVGVMGVLVQT
+469 
-481 SETAP
+481 
-486 VFTKAASGVEVTP
+486 
-499 LEVSPAEFSAANGQ
+499 
-513 FSLVKLA
+513 
-520 GVSFS
+520 
-525 ETGNFEAKSYTVTT
+525 
-539 PDGATAQVHPFA
+539 
-551 GSDLIGT
+551 
-558 AIPAKAD
+558 
-565 VVGISKSKS
+565 
-574 TLVVWPRT
+574 
-582 LADVTLPKPT
+582 KPT

-647 AGLAG
+647 AGLSG

-714 SCYKFAGKV
+714 SYYKFAGKV

-752 STEYMTFDPSSLA
+752 STEYMDFDPSSLA

-783 GLMGMLMQTSETA
+783 GLMGVLVQTSETA
-796 PVFTKAGTGTVT
+796 PVFTKVASGVEVT

-823 YRLVKLAGVSFS
+823 YRLVKLAGVRFS

-843 SYTVTTPDDGA
+843 SYEVTTPDGA
-854 AQVHPFAGS
+854 TAQVHPFAGS

-940 PIEITGADAAMFSVE
+940 PIEITGANAAMFSVE

-1139 VESNKPLALTGWC
+1139 VESNKPMALTGWC
-1152 NVAEEGTRA
+1152 NVAVEGTRA
-1161 WWGYVGD
+1161 WWGYVGE

-1216 ALIEGMTDKLEIC
+1216 ALTEGMTDKLEIC
-1229 LIEKEGNNTIISP
+1229 LIEKEGTNISP
-1242 MNGFPIPAIP
+1242 MGGFPIPAIP

>member
-52 YASNTADP
+52 YASTTADP

-241 LRQGQTASYNA
+241 LRQGQTKSNNA
-252 PLCKIDELHVATSWN
+252 PVCKIDELHIATSWA
-267 GLFDAAG
+267 GLFDAASTG
-274 GGDTAKPTI
+274 GGDTA
-283 ASAMGTNTGLDPMIS
+283 
-298 GTAMKSQALITA
+298 
-310 TDLKGD
+310 
-316 ITITCGKDI
+316 
-325 TCNVATISKDSEY
+325 
-338 LADGY
+338 
-343 PLQFTIT
+343 
-350 PTLEATGA
+350 
-358 WASTVTLSSE
+358 
-368 GADDL
+368 
-373 VLNYTCNY
+373 
-381 VIVPT
+381 
-386 PVATAAQYRTLYT
+386 
-399 QDGAFGYYKF
+399 
-409 TGKLT
+409 
-414 VTAIEAASDGY
+414 
-425 SYYIYAQDETG
+425 
-436 AVMLSTMNMDFD
+436 
-448 PSSLAVG
+448 
-455 DQITDFIYMLDDES
+455 
-469 NSVGVMGVLVQT
+469 
-481 SETAP
+481 
-486 VFTKAASGVEVTP
+486 
-499 LEVSPAEFSAANGQ
+499 
-513 FSLVKLA
+513 
-520 GVSFS
+520 
-525 ETGNFEAKSYTVTT
+525 
-539 PDGATAQVHPFA
+539 
-551 GSDLIGT
+551 
-558 AIPAKAD
+558 
-565 VVGISKSKS
+565 
-574 TLVVWPRT
+574 
-582 LADVTLPKPT
+582 KPT

-647 AGLAG
+647 AGLDG

-714 SCYKFAGKV
+714 SYYKFAGKV

-752 STEYMTFDPSSLA
+752 STEYMFFDPSSLA

-777 NGEGSI
+777 GEGSI

-843 SYTVTTPDDGA
+843 TYTVTTPDGA
-854 AQVHPFAGS
+854 TAQVHPFAGS

-1139 VESNKPLALTGWC
+1139 VESNKPMALTGWC

>member
-52 YASNTADP
+52 YASTTADP

-83 SNTAT
+83 SNKAD

-114 VSEAPTTNQAYFICF
+114 VSEAPTTKQAYFICF
-129 ITQTKAGISDKKSS
+129 ITQTKAGISDTKSS

-198 NTNDTVEL
+198 DNPNDTVEL

-241 LRQGQTASYNA
+241 LRQGQTKSNNA
-252 PLCKIDELHVATSWN
+252 PVCKIDELHIATSWA
-267 GLFDAAG
+267 GLFDAASTG
-274 GGDTAKPTI
+274 GGDTA
-283 ASAMGTNTGLDPMIS
+283 
-298 GTAMKSQALITA
+298 
-310 TDLKGD
+310 
-316 ITITCGKDI
+316 
-325 TCNVATISKDSEY
+325 
-338 LADGY
+338 
-343 PLQFTIT
+343 
-350 PTLEATGA
+350 
-358 WASTVTLSSE
+358 
-368 GADDL
+368 
-373 VLNYTCNY
+373 
-381 VIVPT
+381 
-386 PVATAAQYRTLYT
+386 
-399 QDGAFGYYKF
+399 
-409 TGKLT
+409 
-414 VTAIEAASDGY
+414 
-425 SYYIYAQDETG
+425 
-436 AVMLSTMNMDFD
+436 
-448 PSSLAVG
+448 
-455 DQITDFIYMLDDES
+455 
-469 NSVGVMGVLVQT
+469 
-481 SETAP
+481 
-486 VFTKAASGVEVTP
+486 
-499 LEVSPAEFSAANGQ
+499 
-513 FSLVKLA
+513 
-520 GVSFS
+520 
-525 ETGNFEAKSYTVTT
+525 
-539 PDGATAQVHPFA
+539 
-551 GSDLIGT
+551 
-558 AIPAKAD
+558 
-565 VVGISKSKS
+565 
-574 TLVVWPRT
+574 
-582 LADVTLPKPT
+582 KPT

-647 AGLAG
+647 AGLDG

-714 SCYKFAGKV
+714 SYYKFAGKV

-752 STEYMTFDPSSLA
+752 STEYMFFDPSSLA

-777 NGEGSI
+777 GEGSI

-843 SYTVTTPDDGA
+843 TYTVTTPDGA
-854 AQVHPFAGS
+854 TAQVHPFAGS

-1139 VESNKPLALTGWC
+1139 VESNKPMALTGWC

>member
-114 VSEAPTTNQAYFICF
+114 VSEAPTTKQAYFICF

-143 SEFAKL
+143 SEFAKNRL

-168 TAVKNVVKADT
+168 TAVTNVVKADT

-198 NTNDTVEL
+198 DNPNDTVEL

-226 TGSDASTSYGLLGVE
+226 TGSDASTKYGLLGVE

-252 PLCKIDELHVATSWN
+252 PLCKIDELHVATSWD

-283 ASAMGTNTGLDPMIS
+283 ASAMGTNTGLDS
-298 GTAMKSQALITA
+298 
-310 TDLKGD
+310 
-316 ITITCGKDI
+316 
-325 TCNVATISKDSEY
+325 
-338 LADGY
+338 
-343 PLQFTIT
+343 
-350 PTLEATGA
+350 
-358 WASTVTLSSE
+358 
-368 GADDL
+368 
-373 VLNYTCNY
+373 
-381 VIVPT
+381 
-386 PVATAAQYRTLYT
+386 
-399 QDGAFGYYKF
+399 
-409 TGKLT
+409 
-414 VTAIEAASDGY
+414 
-425 SYYIYAQDETG
+425 
-436 AVMLSTMNMDFD
+436 
-448 PSSLAVG
+448 
-455 DQITDFIYMLDDES
+455 
-469 NSVGVMGVLVQT
+469 
-481 SETAP
+481 
-486 VFTKAASGVEVTP
+486 
-499 LEVSPAEFSAANGQ
+499 
-513 FSLVKLA
+513 
-520 GVSFS
+520 
-525 ETGNFEAKSYTVTT
+525 
-539 PDGATAQVHPFA
+539 
-551 GSDLIGT
+551 
-558 AIPAKAD
+558 
-565 VVGISKSKS
+565 
-574 TLVVWPRT
+574 
-582 LADVTLPKPT
+582 
-592 IASALGTTSTGLD
+592 
-605 PMISG
+605 MISG

-647 AGLAG
+647 AGLDG

-684 VFTISCDNVLVPT
+684 VFTISCDNVIVPT
-697 QVTSAAQYRNL
+697 PVATAAQYRNL

-714 SCYKFAGKV
+714 SYYKFTGKV

-752 STEYMTFDPSSLA
+752 STEYMFFDPSSLA

-777 NGEGSI
+777 GEGSI
-783 GLMGMLMQTSETA
+783 GLMGVLVQTSETA

-823 YRLVKLAGVSFS
+823 YRLVKLAGVRFS

-843 SYTVTTPDDGA
+843 SYEVTTPDGA
-854 AQVHPFAGS
+854 TAHVHPFAGS

-940 PIEITGADAAMFSVE
+940 PIEITGANAAMFSVE

-1139 VESNKPLALTGWC
+1139 VESNKPMALTGWC

-1229 LIEKEGNNTIISP
+1229 LIEKEGTKTIISP
-1242 MNGFPIPAIP
+1242 MDGFPIPAIP

>member
-52 YASNTADP
+52 YASTTADP

-83 SNTAT
+83 SNKAD

-114 VSEAPTTNQAYFICF
+114 VSEAPTTKQAYFICF
-129 ITQTKAGISDKKSS
+129 ITQTKAGISDKTSS

-198 NTNDTVEL
+198 DNPNDTVEL

-226 TGSDASTSYGLLGVE
+226 TGSDASTNYGLLGVE
-241 LRQGQTASYNA
+241 LRQGQTTSKNA
-252 PLCKIDELHVATSWN
+252 PVCKIDELHIATSWA
-267 GLFDAAG
+267 GLFDAASTG
-274 GGDTAKPTI
+274 GGDTA
-283 ASAMGTNTGLDPMIS
+283 
-298 GTAMKSQALITA
+298 
-310 TDLKGD
+310 
-316 ITITCGKDI
+316 
-325 TCNVATISKDSEY
+325 
-338 LADGY
+338 
-343 PLQFTIT
+343 
-350 PTLEATGA
+350 
-358 WASTVTLSSE
+358 
-368 GADDL
+368 
-373 VLNYTCNY
+373 
-381 VIVPT
+381 
-386 PVATAAQYRTLYT
+386 
-399 QDGAFGYYKF
+399 
-409 TGKLT
+409 
-414 VTAIEAASDGY
+414 
-425 SYYIYAQDETG
+425 
-436 AVMLSTMNMDFD
+436 
-448 PSSLAVG
+448 
-455 DQITDFIYMLDDES
+455 
-469 NSVGVMGVLVQT
+469 
-481 SETAP
+481 
-486 VFTKAASGVEVTP
+486 
-499 LEVSPAEFSAANGQ
+499 
-513 FSLVKLA
+513 
-520 GVSFS
+520 
-525 ETGNFEAKSYTVTT
+525 
-539 PDGATAQVHPFA
+539 
-551 GSDLIGT
+551 
-558 AIPAKAD
+558 
-565 VVGISKSKS
+565 
-574 TLVVWPRT
+574 
-582 LADVTLPKPT
+582 KPT

-647 AGLAG
+647 AGLDG

-714 SCYKFAGKV
+714 SYYKFAGKV

-752 STEYMTFDPSSLA
+752 STEYMFFDPSSLA

-777 NGEGSI
+777 GEGSI

-843 SYTVTTPDDGA
+843 TYTVTTPDGA
-854 AQVHPFAGS
+854 TAQVHPFAGS

-1139 VESNKPLALTGWC
+1139 VESNKPMALTGWC

>member
-241 LRQGQTASYNA
+241 LRQGQTTSNNA
-252 PLCKIDELHVATSWN
+252 PVCKIDELHVATSWN
-267 GLFDAAG
+267 GLFDAASTG
-274 GGDTAKPTI
+274 GGDTA
-283 ASAMGTNTGLDPMIS
+283 
-298 GTAMKSQALITA
+298 
-310 TDLKGD
+310 
-316 ITITCGKDI
+316 
-325 TCNVATISKDSEY
+325 
-338 LADGY
+338 
-343 PLQFTIT
+343 
-350 PTLEATGA
+350 
-358 WASTVTLSSE
+358 
-368 GADDL
+368 
-373 VLNYTCNY
+373 
-381 VIVPT
+381 
-386 PVATAAQYRTLYT
+386 
-399 QDGAFGYYKF
+399 
-409 TGKLT
+409 
-414 VTAIEAASDGY
+414 
-425 SYYIYAQDETG
+425 
-436 AVMLSTMNMDFD
+436 
-448 PSSLAVG
+448 
-455 DQITDFIYMLDDES
+455 
-469 NSVGVMGVLVQT
+469 
-481 SETAP
+481 
-486 VFTKAASGVEVTP
+486 
-499 LEVSPAEFSAANGQ
+499 
-513 FSLVKLA
+513 
-520 GVSFS
+520 
-525 ETGNFEAKSYTVTT
+525 
-539 PDGATAQVHPFA
+539 
-551 GSDLIGT
+551 
-558 AIPAKAD
+558 
-565 VVGISKSKS
+565 
-574 TLVVWPRT
+574 
-582 LADVTLPKPT
+582 KPT

-652 AYKVDFTVTPTLET
+652 AYKVDFTVTPTLEK

-684 VFTISCDNVLVPT
+684 VFTISCDVLVPT

-714 SCYKFAGKV
+714 SYYKFAGKV

-752 STEYMTFDPSSLA
+752 STEYMFFDPSSLA

-783 GLMGMLMQTSETA
+783 GLMGVLVQTSETA
-796 PVFTKAGTGTVT
+796 PVFTKVASGVEVT

-823 YRLVKLAGVSFS
+823 YRLVKLAGVRFS

-843 SYTVTTPDDGA
+843 SYEVTTPDGA
-854 AQVHPFAGS
+854 TAHVHPFAGS

-1139 VESNKPLALTGWC
+1139 VESNKPMALTGWC

-1229 LIEKEGNNTIISP
+1229 LIEKEGTNTIISP
-1242 MNGFPIPAIP
+1242 MAGFPIPAIP

>member
-35 NSYTAGNELYDG
+35 NSYTAGNELYTASKG
-47 KTWLQ
+47 VWLQ
-52 YASNTADP
+52 YGSNPEAP

-67 LEYEGY
+67 LEYKDY
-73 STTTG
+73 SAATG

-83 SNTAT
+83 GNAT
-88 GQDLFCKV
+88 NGQDLWCSVGTDK
-96 PTGKE
+96 T
-101 VKTGSFYASFLLN
+101 VKTGSIYTSFLLN
-114 VSEAPTTNQAYFICF
+114 VSEAPTSKQGYFLSYFNQS
-129 ITQTKAGISDKKSS
+129 KAGMKDKGSS
-143 SEFAKL
+143 SEYGRIFIL
-149 FACGDEADNTKY
+149 GDAADKTKY
-161 QLGITRA
+161 ELGITRF
-168 TAVKNVVKADT
+168 TAVKDVVKASSTLDI
-179 KLSYG
+179 G
-184 TTYLVVLKYTFVDG
+184 TTYLVVLKYTIVEGG
-198 NTNDTVEL
+198 NNDVVEL
-206 FINPTV
+206 FINPAV
-212 GSTEPAASAKYNIE
+212 NGTEPATASAKYDSE
-226 TGSDASTSYGLLGVE
+226 VGSDVSLTYGGFLGVE
-241 LRQGQTASYNA
+241 LRQCQSGSYNA
-252 PLCKIDELHVATSWN
+252 PVCKIDELHVATSWD
-267 GLFDAAG
+267 GLFDSASTG
-274 GGDTAKPTI
+274 GGDDTKTPTI
-283 ASAMGTNTGLDPMIS
+283 EAMMGTAGHDPILS
-298 GTAMKSQALITA
+298 GTSWTAQNVITA
-310 TDLKGD
+310 SNLKGD

-325 TCNVATISKDSEY
+325 TCNVATIAKDDEY

-343 PLQFTIT
+343 PLTFTVT
-350 PTLEATGA
+350 PTLEASGT
-358 WASTVTLSSE
+358 WTSTVTLSSE
-368 GADDL
+368 GAED
-373 VLNYTCNY
+373 V
-381 VIVPT
+381 VITFSCDVVVPER
-386 PVATAAQYRTLYT
+386 VASVADYLEIFKR
-399 QDGAFGYYKF
+399 DGAYMTQYQF
-409 TGKLT
+409 TGKLN
-414 VTAIEAASDGY
+414 VTYIQEVKDSY
-425 SYYIYAQDETG
+425 STSYNIYAQDGTG
-436 AVMLSTMNMDFD
+436 AMLLSTMYLENFN
-448 PSSLAVG
+448 PASLAAG
-455 DQITDFIYMLDDES
+455 DQITGFAFMIGDSGECIPA
-469 NSVGVMGVLVQT
+469 QT

-486 VFTKAASGVEVTP
+486 VWTKSATGVAVEP
-499 LEVSPAEFSAANGQ
+499 LEVSPAEFS
-513 FSLVKLA
+513 
-520 GVSFS
+520 
-525 ETGNFEAKSYTVTT
+525 
-539 PDGATAQVHPFA
+539 
-551 GSDLIGT
+551 
-558 AIPAKAD
+558 
-565 VVGISKSKS
+565 
-574 TLVVWPRT
+574 
-582 LADVTLPKPT
+582 
-592 IASALGTTSTGLD
+592 
-605 PMISG
+605 
-610 TSVSTQIYIT
+610 
-620 ATDLK
+620 
-625 SDVTITCGE
+625 
-634 GITCPVASISKDE
+634 
-647 AGLAG
+647 
-652 AYKVDFTVTPTLET
+652 
-666 SGAWSS
+666 
-672 TVTFSSEGAESL
+672 
-684 VFTISCDNVLVPT
+684 
-697 QVTSAAQYRNL
+697 
-708 YTPEDY
+708 
-714 SCYKFAGKV
+714 
-723 TVTAIE
+723 
-729 AVADSYTPYYKV
+729 
-741 YAQDA
+741 
-746 TGGICL
+746 
-752 STEYMTFDPSSLA
+752 
-765 VGDKIT
+765 
-771 DFLYMY
+771 
-777 NGEGSI
+777 
-783 GLMGMLMQTSETA
+783 
-796 PVFTKAGTGTVT
+796 
-808 PLEINPA
+808 
-815 DFTAADYQ
+815 AADYQ
-823 YRLVKLAGVSFS
+823 YRLVKLAGATFS
-835 ETGNFEAK
+835 ETGKFEAK
-843 SYTVTTPDDGA
+843 SYAVTVDGKA
-854 AQVHPFAGS
+854 ASVRPFADT

-1139 VESNKPLALTGWC
+1139 VESNKPMALTGWC

-1216 ALIEGMTDKLEIC
+1216 AITEDMTDKLEIC
-1229 LIEKEGNNTIISP
+1229 LIEKNGTEIAISP
-1242 MNGFPIPAIP
+1242 MDGFPIPVTA
-1252 DEADQWVPIDADM
+1252 DEAGTWVPVDADM

>member
-52 YASNTADP
+52 NGPNTADP
-60 IKVTAKS
+60 IKVTANS

-73 STTTG
+73 STAEG
-78 NCVTL
+78 NCVSL
-83 SNTAT
+83 SNTKS
-88 GQDLFCKV
+88 GQDLFCKL
-96 PTGKE
+96 PEDKWITS
-101 VKTGSFYASFLLN
+101 GSVYASFLLN
-114 VSEAPTTNQAYFICF
+114 VSEAPASAQAYFF
-129 ITQTKAGISDKKSS
+129 GFMPQTSKGVLDKGT
-143 SEFAKL
+143 SEANAFGRL
-149 FACGDEADNTKY
+149 FVLADENDNTKY
-161 QLGITRA
+161 QLGLTRGS
-168 TAVKNVVKADT
+168 AVKDVETADT
-179 KLSYG
+179 KLSLG
-184 TTYLVVLKYTFVDG
+184 TTYLIVIKYRIIEGT
-198 NTNDTVEL
+198 TNDIVDL
-206 FINPTV
+206 FINPAV
-212 GSTEPAASAKYNIE
+212 GDSEPAAAAATYSSG
-226 TGSDASTSYGLLGVE
+226 TGGDPSTTNGGLFALE
-241 LRQGQTASYNA
+241 LRQGQTATNNA
-252 PLCKIDELHVATSWN
+252 PVCKIDELHVATSWD
-267 GLFDAAG
+267 GLFDAASTG
-274 GGDTAKPTI
+274 GGDTA
-283 ASAMGTNTGLDPMIS
+283 
-298 GTAMKSQALITA
+298 
-310 TDLKGD
+310 
-316 ITITCGKDI
+316 
-325 TCNVATISKDSEY
+325 
-338 LADGY
+338 
-343 PLQFTIT
+343 
-350 PTLEATGA
+350 
-358 WASTVTLSSE
+358 
-368 GADDL
+368 
-373 VLNYTCNY
+373 
-381 VIVPT
+381 
-386 PVATAAQYRTLYT
+386 
-399 QDGAFGYYKF
+399 
-409 TGKLT
+409 
-414 VTAIEAASDGY
+414 
-425 SYYIYAQDETG
+425 
-436 AVMLSTMNMDFD
+436 
-448 PSSLAVG
+448 
-455 DQITDFIYMLDDES
+455 
-469 NSVGVMGVLVQT
+469 
-481 SETAP
+481 
-486 VFTKAASGVEVTP
+486 
-499 LEVSPAEFSAANGQ
+499 
-513 FSLVKLA
+513 
-520 GVSFS
+520 
-525 ETGNFEAKSYTVTT
+525 
-539 PDGATAQVHPFA
+539 
-551 GSDLIGT
+551 
-558 AIPAKAD
+558 
-565 VVGISKSKS
+565 
-574 TLVVWPRT
+574 
-582 LADVTLPKPT
+582 KPT

-647 AGLAG
+647 AGLAD
-652 AYKVDFTVTPTLET
+652 AYKVDFTVTPTLEK
-666 SGAWSS
+666 SGPWSS

-714 SCYKFAGKV
+714 SYYKFTGKV

-752 STEYMTFDPSSLA
+752 STEYMDFDPSSLA

-783 GLMGMLMQTSETA
+783 GLMGVLMQTSETA

-835 ETGNFEAK
+835 ATGNFEAT
-843 SYTVTTPDDGA
+843 SYEVTTPDGA
-854 AQVHPFAGS
+854 TAHIHPFAGS

-993 EFNTAY
+993 EFNKAY

-1041 AFDYINAA
+1041 AFDYINVA

-1139 VESNKPLALTGWC
+1139 VESNKPMALTGWC

-1229 LIEKEGNNTIISP
+1229 LIDKEGTNTIISP
-1242 MNGFPIPAIP
+1242 MDGFPIPAIP

>member
-83 SNTAT
+83 SNTAN

-168 TAVKNVVKADT
+168 TAVTNVVKADT

-226 TGSDASTSYGLLGVE
+226 TGSDASTKYGLLGVE
-241 LRQGQTASYNA
+241 LRQGQTASNNA

-373 VLNYTCNY
+373 VLNYTCDY

-486 VFTKAASGVEVTP
+486 VFTKAGTGTVTP
-499 LEVSPAEFSAANGQ
+499 LEINPAEFSAANGQ

-525 ETGNFEAKSYTVTT
+525 ETGNFEAKSYEVTT
-539 PDGATAQVHPFA
+539 PDGATA
-551 GSDLIGT
+551 
-558 AIPAKAD
+558 
-565 VVGISKSKS
+565 
-574 TLVVWPRT
+574 
-582 LADVTLPKPT
+582 
-592 IASALGTTSTGLD
+592 
-605 PMISG
+605 
-610 TSVSTQIYIT
+610 Y
-620 ATDLK
+620 
-625 SDVTITCGE
+625 
-634 GITCPVASISKDE
+634 
-647 AGLAG
+647 
-652 AYKVDFTVTPTLET
+652 
-666 SGAWSS
+666 
-672 TVTFSSEGAESL
+672 
-684 VFTISCDNVLVPT
+684 
-697 QVTSAAQYRNL
+697 
-708 YTPEDY
+708 
-714 SCYKFAGKV
+714 
-723 TVTAIE
+723 
-729 AVADSYTPYYKV
+729 
-741 YAQDA
+741 
-746 TGGICL
+746 
-752 STEYMTFDPSSLA
+752 
-765 VGDKIT
+765 
-771 DFLYMY
+771 
-777 NGEGSI
+777 
-783 GLMGMLMQTSETA
+783 
-796 PVFTKAGTGTVT
+796 
-808 PLEINPA
+808 
-815 DFTAADYQ
+815 
-823 YRLVKLAGVSFS
+823 
-835 ETGNFEAK
+835 
-843 SYTVTTPDDGA
+843 
-854 AQVHPFAGS
+854 VHPFAGS

-993 EFNTAY
+993 EFNTDY

-1152 NVAEEGTRA
+1152 NVAEKGTRA

-1229 LIEKEGNNTIISP
+1229 LIEKEGTNTIISP
-1242 MNGFPIPAIP
+1242 MAGFPIPAIP

>member
-52 YASNTADP
+52 YASTTADP

-83 SNTAT
+83 SNKAD

-114 VSEAPTTNQAYFICF
+114 VSEAPTTKQAYFICF
-129 ITQTKAGISDKKSS
+129 ITQTKAGISDKTSS

-198 NTNDTVEL
+198 DNPNDTVEL

-241 LRQGQTASYNA
+241 LRQGQTKSNNA
-252 PLCKIDELHVATSWN
+252 PVCKIDELHIATSWA
-267 GLFDAAG
+267 GLFDAASTG
-274 GGDTAKPTI
+274 GGDTA
-283 ASAMGTNTGLDPMIS
+283 
-298 GTAMKSQALITA
+298 
-310 TDLKGD
+310 
-316 ITITCGKDI
+316 
-325 TCNVATISKDSEY
+325 
-338 LADGY
+338 
-343 PLQFTIT
+343 
-350 PTLEATGA
+350 
-358 WASTVTLSSE
+358 
-368 GADDL
+368 
-373 VLNYTCNY
+373 
-381 VIVPT
+381 
-386 PVATAAQYRTLYT
+386 
-399 QDGAFGYYKF
+399 
-409 TGKLT
+409 
-414 VTAIEAASDGY
+414 
-425 SYYIYAQDETG
+425 
-436 AVMLSTMNMDFD
+436 
-448 PSSLAVG
+448 
-455 DQITDFIYMLDDES
+455 
-469 NSVGVMGVLVQT
+469 
-481 SETAP
+481 
-486 VFTKAASGVEVTP
+486 
-499 LEVSPAEFSAANGQ
+499 
-513 FSLVKLA
+513 
-520 GVSFS
+520 
-525 ETGNFEAKSYTVTT
+525 
-539 PDGATAQVHPFA
+539 
-551 GSDLIGT
+551 
-558 AIPAKAD
+558 
-565 VVGISKSKS
+565 
-574 TLVVWPRT
+574 
-582 LADVTLPKPT
+582 KPT

-647 AGLAG
+647 AGLDG

-714 SCYKFAGKV
+714 SYYKFAGKV

-752 STEYMTFDPSSLA
+752 STEYMFFDPSSLA

-777 NGEGSI
+777 GEGSI

-843 SYTVTTPDDGA
+843 TYTVTTPDGA
-854 AQVHPFAGS
+854 TAQVHPFAGS

-1139 VESNKPLALTGWC
+1139 VESNKPMALTGWC